1 MITLAELPG
10 RPCPIAAS
18 LEVVGDR
25 WALLVVRE
33 VALGSHRFTGIA
45 AGTGA
50 PRDRL
55 TVRLKGLVEAG
66 ILERRR
72 YSEAPPRYEYHL
84 TGAGRALLPVLD
96 QLLLWGR
103 TWAVEADDPDLH
115 RHRTVRYQET

>member
-25 WALLVVRE
+25 WALLVIRE
-33 VALGSHRFTGIA
+33 VALGGHRFTDIA

-55 TVRLKGLVEAG
+55 TARLTSLVEAG
-66 ILERRR
+66 VLERRR
-72 YSEAPPRYEYHL
+72 YSDAPPRHDYHL
-84 TGAGRALLPVLD
+84 TDAGRALLPVLD

-103 TWAVEADDPDLH
+103 TWAVAADDPDRH
-115 RHRTVRYQET
+115 RHIRYQETR